1 MKADITF
8 GIVGRVNESLF
19 DGQTVK
25 TRTLTDA
32 LRRFYPNCSIL
43 VAESSLCKRNPIRL
57 VIQLWSCVRKA
68 DVIFVLLSRNG
79 LRILLP
85 MLFFL
90 NRFYKKPVIHDCVG
104 GAHDQT
110 LLRYPELKQYYEKMS
125 VNWVETQSLKQKL
138 EAQGLTNVAI
148 LPNFKNIR
156 AIPAG
161 AVERKAAPPFRFCT
175 FSRVNEAKG
184 IGRAAEAVL
193 AINRQ
198 SGSQLVQLDVYGP
211 VEDNFDIVLNDYIG
225 RSGGAITYCGVADPD
240 ESVDIL
246 KQYYGLL
253 FPTTYFGEGFPGT
266 LIDAFSSGLPVIA
279 TDWHCNGEII
289 THGKTGFLYPPEQP
303 EQLKTWI
310 EYAVTNPDQFYAMG
324 VSCLEDVAQYS
335 VETAMKTV
343 NAEIEK
349 VLQKTI

>member
-8 GIVGRVNESLF
+8 GVVGRVNESLF

-25 TRTLTDA
+25 TRTLTTA
-32 LRRFYPNCSIL
+32 LQRFYPNCSIL

-57 VIQLWSCVRKA
+57 MLQLWNCVRKA

-85 MLFFL
+85 ALFFL
-90 NRFYKKPVIHDCVG
+90 NRFYKKPVIHDCIG

-110 LLRYPELKQYYEKMS
+110 LRRYPSLQKYYEKMS
-125 VNWVETQSLKQKL
+125 VNLVETESLKQKL
-138 EAQGLTNVAI
+138 ENLGLTNVAI
-148 LPNFKNIR
+148 LPNFKNIQ
-156 AIPAG
+156 AIPTS
-161 AVERKAAPPFRFCT
+161 AVQLKNTAPFRFCT

-193 AINRQ
+193 AINQ
-198 SGSQLVQLDVYGP
+198 QTGLNTVELDVYGP
-211 VEDNFDIVLNDYIG
+211 IEENFDTILNDYIR
-225 RSGGAITYCGVADPD
+225 RSNGAITYCGVADPD

-279 TDWHCNGEII
+279 TDWHCNAEII
-289 THGKTGFLYPPEQP
+289 THDKTGFLYAPEQP
-303 EQLKTWI
+303 EQLKVWI
-310 EYAVTNPDQFYAMG
+310 EYAIAHPDQFHAMRFF
-324 VSCLEDVAQYS
+324 CLEAVEQYNT
-335 VETAMKTV
+335 ETAMKTV
-343 NAEIEK
+343 CDKIEQLLSK
-349 VLQKTI
+349 NI

>member
-1 MKADITF
+1 MNADITF
-8 GIVGRVNESLF
+8 GVVGRVNESLF

-32 LRRFYPNCSIL
+32 LRRFYPDCNIL
-43 VAESSLCKRNPIRL
+43 VAESSLYKRNPVRL
-57 VIQLWSCVRKA
+57 MLQLWNCVRKA

-85 MLFFL
+85 ALFFL
-90 NRFYKKPVIHDCVG
+90 NRFYKKPVIHDCIG

-110 LLRYPELKQYYEKMS
+110 LRRYPALKKYYEKMS
-125 VNWVETQSLKQKL
+125 TNWVETESLKKKL
-138 EAQGLTNVAI
+138 EVMGLTNVEV
-148 LPNFKNIR
+148 LPNFKNIQ
-156 AIPAG
+156 AISPDELQRTQTA
-161 AVERKAAPPFRFCT
+161 PFRFCT

-193 AINRQ
+193 DINRQ
-198 SGSQLVQLDVYGP
+198 AGSEMVQLDIYGP
-211 VEDNFDIVLNDYIG
+211 IEDNFDIVLNDYIHNSNG
-225 RSGGAITYCGVADPD
+225 TITYCGVADPD
-240 ESVDIL
+240 ESVSIL

-289 THGKTGFLYPPEQP
+289 THGKTGFLYAPEEP
-303 EQLKTWI
+303 EQLKVWM
-310 EYAVTNPDQFYAMG
+310 EYVIAHPDEFHAMRF
-324 VSCLEDVAQYS
+324 SCLEAMEHYS
-335 VETAMKTV
+335 TESAMKTV
-343 NAEIEK
+343 CDKITQLLTKNN
-349 VLQKTI
+349 